1 MKKLLLLTV
10 VTGLMAQSTRI
21 HPTPGLGDYTVP
33 FSKGTSYR
41 SEIQSPSEFL
51 GFELGGRLIT
61 HREVMDY
68 FEYLSDKAP
77 NAKLNVYA
85 HSYEGREL
93 VYLAITSRKNFA
105 RLEVIRSDMDDLADL
120 KVNNGKAETLI
131 KELPAVAWLG
141 YGIHGD
147 ELSSVDAS
155 VYLAYHLLA
164 GQDRRTKRILDNT
177 VVLIDPT
184 QNPDGRMRFV
194 KQMEQY
200 NSVVPS
206 GDIQSFHHRGVWPYG
221 RGNHYLFDLN
231 RDWFLLVHP
240 ETRGRV
246 ESILKWNPQFVLD
259 CHEMGPYDTYLFSP
273 PREPFNPFLP
283 KESMKWWNLF
293 AKEQAEEFDSKGWS
307 YYTREWN
314 EEMYPGYGSS
324 WPMYLGAV
332 GVLYEQAGVDGSR
345 VKRPDGTVMTYRETV
360 HHQFTSSMANLT
372 TIASNRESLI
382 RDYYEHRKRAAG
394 GKSRREVFLFPPSE
408 NVSRF
413 AKFASALTFQ
423 GIEVETAR
431 EPFRGRNL
439 TGRDGTTV
447 KEVNFPEGTLI
458 VPLNQPN
465 RNLVEAILTFEIR
478 HGNEFL
484 KRQRK
489 ARLKHGGTRLYDAT
503 GWSLALGYDVPAYFT
518 SNMPAVKSGPYKA
531 KSREGNVSGRKP
543 KVGYAFSGS
552 DDGAILAVSKLLD
565 AGVKLWSS
573 RKRFDVDGASFP
585 RGSFLIRSNANP
597 DLDERT
603 LGEIARATGVTLKGL
618 DFGLASS
625 GPDLGGSEFVQ
636 LQRPKVALVGGETI
650 STYSFGTIW
659 HTLDT
664 KVNMA
669 ASTLSSTALA
679 RTDLDK
685 YNVLILPSA
694 SGGPTT
700 YKRLLAEGGVK
711 HLKEWIEDGGTLVA
725 VGSAAAFVADTSVG
739 LISVRQKR
747 QVLEKLDEYSSA
759 LALAK
764 EAESPSVD
772 SLAVWEGKRPEG
784 DEESADGAVSDV
796 TKEADELARK
806 LSPSGVIMR
815 VNLDEEQ
822 WLSFGLGPDVP
833 IMVRGSY
840 SYVTKKSGSV
850 AGRFG
855 DYENVKLS
863 GILWPEARERW
874 AESVYS
880 ARESVGKGQVVMFA
894 TDPNFRGYFLGGE
907 RMLLN
912 AVLLGPGF
920 GTRQTVEF

>member
-372 TIASNRESLI
+372 TIASNREALI
-382 RDYYEHRKRAAG
+382 RDYYEHRKRATG
-394 GKSRREVFLFPPSE
+394 GKSRREAFLFPPSE
-408 NVSRF
+408 NMSRF
-413 AKFASALTFQ
+413 EKFASALTFQ

-465 RNLVEAILTFEIR
+465 RNLVEAILTFEI
-478 HGNEFL
+478 
-484 KRQRK
+484 
-489 ARLKHGGTRLYDAT
+489 
-503 GWSLALGYDVPAYFT
+503 
-518 SNMPAVKSGPYKA
+518 
-531 KSREGNVSGRKP
+531 
-543 KVGYAFSGS
+543 
-552 DDGAILAVSKLLD
+552 
-565 AGVKLWSS
+565 
-573 RKRFDVDGASFP
+573 
-585 RGSFLIRSNANP
+585 
-597 DLDERT
+597 ERIP
-603 LGEIARATGVTLKGL
+603 E
-618 DFGLASS
+618 
-625 GPDLGGSEFVQ
+625 E
-636 LQRPKVALVGGETI
+636 
-650 STYSFGTIW
+650 
-659 HTLDT
+659 
-664 KVNMA
+664 A
-669 ASTLSSTALA
+669 A
-679 RTDLDK
+679 
-685 YNVLILPSA
+685 
-694 SGGPTT
+694 
-700 YKRLLAEGGVK
+700 
-711 HLKEWIEDGGTLVA
+711 
-725 VGSAAAFVADTSVG
+725 
-739 LISVRQKR
+739 
-747 QVLEKLDEYSSA
+747 
-759 LALAK
+759 
-764 EAESPSVD
+764 
-772 SLAVWEGKRPEG
+772 
-784 DEESADGAVSDV
+784 
-796 TKEADELARK
+796 
-806 LSPSGVIMR
+806 
-815 VNLDEEQ
+815 
-822 WLSFGLGPDVP
+822 
-833 IMVRGSY
+833 
-840 SYVTKKSGSV
+840 
-850 AGRFG
+850 
-855 DYENVKLS
+855 
-863 GILWPEARERW
+863 
-874 AESVYS
+874 
-880 ARESVGKGQVVMFA
+880 
-894 TDPNFRGYFLGGE
+894 
-907 RMLLN
+907 
-912 AVLLGPGF
+912 
-920 GTRQTVEF
+920 

>member
-1 MKKLLLLTV
+1 MFSLTALNWRKCYEKTASV
-10 VTGLMAQSTRI
+10 NCCHRPHGPEHKDPP
-21 HPTPGLGDYTVP
+21 HPGPRRL
-33 FSKGTSYR
+33 YR
-41 SEIQSPSEFL
+41 P
-51 GFELGGRLIT
+51 
-61 HREVMDY
+61 V
-68 FEYLSDKAP
+68 
-77 NAKLNVYA
+77 LNVYA

-552 DDGAILAVSKLLD
+552 DDGAILAGCQV
-565 AGVKLWSS
+565 V
-573 RKRFDVDGASFP
+573 VEP
-585 RGSFLIRSNANP
+585 
-597 DLDERT
+597 
-603 LGEIARATGVTLKGL
+603 
-618 DFGLASS
+618 
-625 GPDLGGSEFVQ
+625 
-636 LQRPKVALVGGETI
+636 ET
-650 STYSFGTIW
+650 
-659 HTLDT
+659 
-664 KVNMA
+664 
-669 ASTLSSTALA
+669 
-679 RTDLDK
+679 
-685 YNVLILPSA
+685 
-694 SGGPTT
+694 
-700 YKRLLAEGGVK
+700 
-711 HLKEWIEDGGTLVA
+711 
-725 VGSAAAFVADTSVG
+725 
-739 LISVRQKR
+739 VRCGWGQF
-747 QVLEKLDEYSSA
+747 
-759 LALAK
+759 
-764 EAESPSVD
+764 
-772 SLAVWEGKRPEG
+772 PEG
-784 DEESADGAVSDV
+784 
-796 TKEADELARK
+796 ELPHPKQRQ
-806 LSPSGVIMR
+806 S
-815 VNLDEEQ
+815 
-822 WLSFGLGPDVP
+822 
-833 IMVRGSY
+833 
-840 SYVTKKSGSV
+840 
-850 AGRFG
+850 RFG
-855 DYENVKLS
+855 
-863 GILWPEARERW
+863 
-874 AESVYS
+874 
-880 ARESVGKGQVVMFA
+880 
-894 TDPNFRGYFLGGE
+894 
-907 RMLLN
+907 
-912 AVLLGPGF
+912 
-920 GTRQTVEF
+920 